1 MATFHKGSTRPALS
15 RSANCS
21 ARARA
26 FTSTAFCRFRLS
38 RIRVATA
45 AGISKANSSTTNRG
59 RRRLLTGAAPGA
71 RAGSSVWRTVMAWLA
86 APARRGAATPAGASP
101 VPGPVGNASANCCPA
116 ARCGQSV
123 LPGEGGAGVTSIKQ
137 RLFLAFAPAC
147 QTGRCGVEWQ
157 CHGAGPRRS
166 CQQHPIQRSS
176 HEPRRFFPGAAAP
189 DGGHGQSPGRRLAAA
204 CGGAREL
211 GPQVPGGPTRQWGGH
226 GQRPL
231 PRHPAR
237 HRKRRPRDPLR
248 DRSHPHAV
256 APHREI
262 TAGRPGGRA
271 LRLARNPQAPPDAH
285 RLSTPMYSVRERLVA
300 LRDDALS
307 PKGFDELARSG
318 ALVATQAGASYADKL
333 RQHGV
338 AVDETDTMA
347 ALRNIVRRRVRYYYG
362 NELTCV
368 FYIKAGQMRA
378 ELGLVPG
385 VMGETPSHFWA
396 GKHLEPAVV
405 KRLDAAL
412 LKLKRNGALERIYN
426 RYAEMR

>member
-1 MATFHKGSTRPALS
+1 MNLVASSLALLLLMGGMGK
-15 RSANCS
+15 A
-21 ARARA
+21 
-26 FTSTAFCRFRLS
+26 L
-38 RIRVATA
+38 A
-45 AGISKANSSTTNRG
+45 AGWLLRAAAQESS
-59 RRRLLTGAAPGA
+59 APKYLVG
-71 RAGSSVWRTVMAWLA
+71 
-86 APARRGAATPAGASP
+86 P
-101 VPGPVGNASANCCPA
+101 PGN
-116 ARCGQSV
+116 
-123 LPGEGGAGVTSIKQ
+123 GGATVSGLCPDILRAIESVDPEIRFEIDPTPTPLRRIEKSLQ
-137 RLFLAFAPAC
+137 E
-147 QTGRCGVEWQ
+147 GRVDVLCALLET
-157 CHGAGPRRS
+157 PRRH
-166 CQQHPIQRSS
+166 QI
-176 HEPRRFFPGAAAP
+176 
-189 DGGHGQSPGRRLAAA
+189 
-204 CGGAREL
+204 
-211 GPQVPGGPTRQWGGH
+211 
-226 GQRPL
+226 
-231 PRHPAR
+231 
-237 HRKRRPRDPLR
+237 
-248 DRSHPHAV
+248 
-256 APHREI
+256 
-262 TAGRPGGRA
+262 
-271 LRLARNPQAPPDAH
+271 AH